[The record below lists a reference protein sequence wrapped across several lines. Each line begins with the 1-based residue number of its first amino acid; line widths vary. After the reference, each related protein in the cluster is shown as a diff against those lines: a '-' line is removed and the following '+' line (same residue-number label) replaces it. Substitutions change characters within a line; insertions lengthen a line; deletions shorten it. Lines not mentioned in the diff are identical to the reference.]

1 MYEKGQQLCRK
12 CVVPGGSSGA
22 PWLRKDISEKLPVQR
37 NIRRKCWDDQ
47 LRDEII
53 DSIPWRS
60 TNTSDLL
67 FAHTEQIP
75 PAQVRDSGDGKAHP
89 GP

>member
-12 CVVPGGSSGA
+12 CVLPGGSGGA
-22 PWLRKDISEKLPVQR
+22 PWLWKDTSEKLPVPR
-37 NIRRKCWDDQ
+37 NITRKCWDSQ

-67 FAHTEQIP
+67 PAHTEQIP
-75 PAQVRDSGDGKAHP
+75 PAQVRDSGGGKAHP